1 VILYE
6 DSYRNMSI
14 AINRGNAAAMLHAV
28 PGREVTIRVL
38 DGTEALR

>member
-14 AINRGNAAAMLHAV
+14 AINRGNAASMLHATSGRPLRIRALG
-28 PGREVTIRVL
+28 PGVS
-38 DGTEALR
+38 LR